1 MFAELDSF
9 VKKFHQLRQ
18 AGYNAHLDVDSQAGQ
33 VSVAL
38 RVQLGAGAGQ
48 AWPRRR
54 RSPSYFRRME
64 RRKAD
69 REAAARSSNSDSDVL
84 CDNVQ
89 AAEAG
94 SESKEEKKEECSEE
108 AVIVSMND
116 DPSKAV
122 NWINGINEVQ
132 NGFYTTSNLEA
143 IIADT
148 IASIERV
155 VNNRWGWREIT
166 CKHCKWSGIEPN
178 FPRHRCYSEEQG
190 FRDDVL
196 ARVEPGASEVRSILC
211 L

>member
-1 MFAELDSF
+1 MFAELDNF

-69 REAAARSSNSDSDVL
+69 REAAAKSSNSDSDDL
-84 CDNVQ
+84 CDNVP

-94 SESKEEKKEECSEE
+94 SESKEEKDKEFSEE
-108 AVIVSMND
+108 AEIVSMPH
-116 DPSKAV
+116 DPSKAI

-132 NGFYTTSNLEA
+132 DGFYTTSNLEA

-155 VNNRWGWREIT
+155 MNNRWGWREIT

-178 FPRHRCYSEEQG
+178 FPRHRCYREDQP
-190 FRDDVL
+190 FIDDVL